1 MKFKFALSAGLVFIA
16 GMGLAFAGAAVPAQ
30 PSQASVQEDAKTRE
44 FKEILVKLV
53 RQDEYLDEAIEI
65 LDTASGRPSQEDLSA
80 VGVSLKAIAKNLRHG
95 SALNKAAFAAIQPGS
110 ELSKYTN
117 TILSYSRKVDR
128 KSVQV
133 GSLIAQLVAKNKKA
147 AMRDAVTSR
156 KGGKKARGRQL
167 TEVLAEQRSMDRLAA
182 DARALR
188 GASRDLSAT
197 SKWLYIASK

>member
-1 MKFKFALSAGLVFIA
+1 MKFKLALSAGLVFIT
-16 GMGLAFAGAAVPAQ
+16 GMGLAFAGPAVPARS
-30 PSQASVQEDAKTRE
+30 PQAAVQEEAKTKE
-44 FKEILVKLV
+44 FKDILVKLV
-53 RQDEYLDEAIEI
+53 RQDEYLDEALEI
-65 LDTASGRPSQEDLSA
+65 LDTASGRPSQEDLAA
-80 VGVSLKAIAKNLRHG
+80 VGVSLKAIAKNLRHV
-95 SALNKAAFAAIQPGS
+95 SALNKAEFAAIQPGS
-110 ELSKYTN
+110 DLSNYTN

-128 KSVQV
+128 KAIQV
-133 GSLIAQLVAKNKKA
+133 GSLVAQLAAKNKKA

-167 TEVLAEQRSMDRLAA
+167 TEVLAEQRAMDRLAA